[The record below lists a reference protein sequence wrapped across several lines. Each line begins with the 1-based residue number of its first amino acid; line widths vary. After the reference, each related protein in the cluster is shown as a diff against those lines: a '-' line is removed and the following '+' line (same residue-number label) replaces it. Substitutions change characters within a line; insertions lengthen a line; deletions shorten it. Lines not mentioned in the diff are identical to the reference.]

1 MDSLT
6 IFFVFSNIF
15 SIALLYV
22 GMIYAYKFVNW
33 SMSSIKLSEESKQP
47 LVKWSTRIVRYG
59 IVICIYITAIVFIW
73 IVNLMLTYLGGYWL
87 ITS

>member
-6 IFFVFSNIF
+6 IFFVVSNIF
-15 SIALLYV
+15 SIALLCV

-47 LVKWSTRIVRYG
+47 LAKWSTRIVRYG